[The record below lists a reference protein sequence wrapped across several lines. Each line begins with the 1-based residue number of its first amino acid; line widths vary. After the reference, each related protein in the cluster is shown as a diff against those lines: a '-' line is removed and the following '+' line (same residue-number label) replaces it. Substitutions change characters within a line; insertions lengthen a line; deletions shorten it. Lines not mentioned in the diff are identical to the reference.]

1 MKCCMDVDA
10 APRSIGLSQ
19 ERNSIFGP
27 NLIDEAEATVCRIQE
42 NLKVAKSRQ
51 ESYANKRCQPIEFE
65 VGDHVYLRVSPMKY
79 VKRFGMKGNL

>member
-1 MKCCMDVDA
+1 MDVDA

-27 NLIDEAEATVCRIQE
+27 NLIDEAEATVYRIQE
-42 NLKVAKSRQ
+42 NLKAAKSHQ
-51 ESYANKRCQPIEFE
+51 ESYANKRCQLIEFE